1 MNRHIRNFL
10 FFCVGLL
17 LGGFLVVAN
26 AETIPAS
33 TDMYTPRVYFHT
45 ALGDF
50 ATPDAFCQKM
60 ASLYSTT
67 IVSQDWVSNPPG
79 GIVTCH
85 LANGQNPYN
94 AAVYAC
100 DYGGTYN
107 GAYLKCAG
115 SGIAYCPTSGGWT
128 LSGTSCTRPDCATGE
143 TRQADGSCKVVCP
156 AAGTA
161 IASSLGGTYSG
172 AGASIPSS
180 LCINGCTYSTAGLS
194 VGTGSLWATAPGA
207 SLGSTCTGS
216 TGAQMSTSDPA
227 YKCVSQGKGYGTVN
241 GVIVCTE
248 ASTVTSSGTKSST
261 STSTTTDASNTT
273 TTSTASQ
280 SDSSTTTCSGETCTT
295 TTTTTKTNA
304 DGTKSVVTTT
314 SNQDKAGFCQ
324 TNPTAPAC
332 SGATEQSKYCADNPT
347 ALSCQKASFTNPT
360 TGTFE
365 SKSAKVQEAKDAL
378 NAELDTIKAQAK
390 TLIGQLGTGQGA
402 LPCPEGVTVAGSVF
416 KLCARDFE
424 SKLAPIP
431 AAIMVIAAFASLVI
445 IFR

>member
-1 MNRHIRNFL
+1 MNRHLRNFL
-10 FFCVGLL
+10 FFLVGCL
-17 LGGFLVVAN
+17 LGGFVVVAC
-26 AETIPAS
+26 AETISATYDYPSSQVVLNEQPYVTNTSPGVIYRWGTLAFQ
-33 TDMYTPRVYFHT
+33 RVGSVPHGCISAYPSGWSFY
-45 ALGDF
+45 GGYY
-50 ATPDAFCQKM
+50 PDDSFSCK
-60 ASLYSTT
+60 YSV
-67 IVSQDWVSNPPG
+67 IVSQMAEKAY
-79 GIVTCH
+79 TC
-85 LANGQNPYN
+85 P
-94 AAVYAC
+94 
-100 DYGGTYN
+100 
-107 GAYLKCAG
+107 
-115 SGIAYCPTSGGWT
+115 SSGGWT
-128 LSGTSCTRPDCATGE
+128 LSGTSCSRPDCATGE
-143 TRQADGSCKVVCP
+143 IRLADGSCKVNCP
-156 AAGTA
+156 ASGAA

-180 LCINGCTYSTAGLS
+180 LCINGCSYSTAGLS
-194 VGTGSLWATAPGA
+194 VGTGTLWATAPGA
-207 SLGSTCTGS
+207 SLGTTCTGN
-216 TGAQMSTSDPA
+216 TGTQMSTSDPS

-248 ASTVTSSGTKSST
+248 ASTVTSSGTKTST
-261 STSTTTDASNTT
+261 STSTTTDTSNTT

-360 TGTFE
+360 TGKFE

-378 NAELDTIKAQAK
+378 NAELETIKAQAK

-424 SKLAPIP
+424 AKLAPIP